1 MTESEK
7 ESFYTEIGNNI
18 KNARERA
25 NLKQEAFAKLIGLS
39 RVSVVNIERGKQNPP
54 LHILW
59 DISKALK
66 ITLHDLLPSYNFHEA
81 ELDDELNN
89 HLEEKIIKSMKATKI
104 KEESF
109 DLIRSFIIDSKNTS
123 K

>member
-1 MTESEK
+1 MTEQEK

-66 ITLHDLLPSYNFHEA
+66 ITLHDLLPNYNFHEA
-81 ELDDELNN
+81 ELGDEVDS

-104 KEESF
+104 NEESF
-109 DLIRSFIIDSKNTS
+109 DLIKSFIIDSKNTS